1 MIVIKHSAFTLLE
14 IVIVLFLVVNL
25 FGFGTWGVL
34 KFVREQQFFLEV
46 NQVIEVVKLVKKS
59 SFICDVDLV
68 LVFENRDDGL
78 VVGCHLERGADN
90 WRDLMS
96 LGLSKDYLFSK
107 LSLIDSVG
115 RREWRFISQG
125 TEHPFKKVVLG
136 GYSGLTKELCFSKY
150 DITREY
156 PL

>member
-1 MIVIKHSAFTLLE
+1 MVVIKHSSFTLLE
-14 IVIVLFLVVNL
+14 IIIVLFIVVNL
-25 FGFGTWGVL
+25 FGFGAWGIL
-34 KFVREQQFFLEV
+34 TFVGKQQFSLEV
-46 NQVIEVVKLVKKS
+46 NQVIEVVKLAKKS

-78 VVGCHLERGADN
+78 VVESHLERGSDN
-90 WRDLMS
+90 WRDVMS
-96 LGLSKDYLFSK
+96 LGLSKEYFFSK

-125 TEHPFKKVVLG
+125 TEPPFKTIVLG
-136 GYSGLTKELCFSKY
+136 GSSGLKKELYFSKCK
-150 DITREY
+150 IIREY